1 MKRFK
6 REKVC
11 PEVGYVVS
19 VDRLF
24 FGLVYGNSLPD
35 EINRIFGRV
44 KQVFIRDC
52 RVLWDVDGPECNV
65 KFIDNHIEPKV
76 MPKQKIGDSIITE
89 EDFQSVD
96 QGCSSNA
103 VSTHALLEFG
113 MSPDSEGNDENVEL
127 FIRKQQ
133 CKRKNK
139 GKKL

>member
-1 MKRFK
+1 M
-6 REKVC
+6 
-11 PEVGYVVS
+11 
-19 VDRLF
+19 
-24 FGLVYGNSLPD
+24 PD

-52 RVLWDVDGPECNV
+52 RVLWDVDGTECNV
-65 KFIDNHIEPKV
+65 KFIDLHIEPKDT
-76 MPKQKIGDSIITE
+76 PKQKIGDSIITE

-103 VSTHALLEFG
+103 VSAHTLLDEFE
-113 MSPDSEGNDENVEL
+113 MSPDSEGNDENVEF

-133 CKRKNK
+133 RKRKNK